1 MVYEHVWVSFAYS
14 LFCMIQFC
22 NIEKKADGRGFT
34 LIELL
39 VVISI
44 VAVIST
50 IVLANNNL
58 FKGTTVLQNLGYDIA
73 ITVRQ
78 AQVYGISVVRTS
90 GGRFDVGYGMHFVAG
105 GVSGT
110 QYRMFSDSTTR
121 NGIYDIGEDVPPSPF
136 SITGGYAITK
146 ICVPAGTD
154 AATCTAVSSMDVFF
168 VRPEPDAYITKNSE
182 TLTFDSA
189 NAVVGSSP
197 NANARVV
204 VSSPGGV
211 QTISV
216 IIDQNGQISVTRI

>member
-1 MVYEHVWVSFAYS
+1 MVYESIWTPAAYPE
-14 LFCMIQFC
+14 FRMMQFP
-22 NIEKKADGRGFT
+22 NTHTTITQKGFT

-73 ITVRQ
+73 LSVRQ

-90 GGRFDVGYGMHFVAG
+90 SGRFDVGYGMHFVSG

-110 QYRMFSDSTTR
+110 QYRMFSDSSTR
-121 NGIYDIGEDVPPSPF
+121 NGVYDAGEDVVPSPF

-154 AATCTAVSSMDVFF
+154 AASCTAVASMDVFF

-182 TLTFDSA
+182 ILTFDNSG
-189 NAVVGSSP
+189 AVVGSSQ
-197 NANARVV
+197 NASARVV
-204 VSSPGGV
+204 ISSPGGV